1 MIGLIDRVL
10 DFVTGGDASGTSS
23 FDEKLELSV
32 AALMVEAA
40 RMDDTFDPAERA
52 VIERLLAAKFE
63 LGAEAAHRLVAQAEA
78 AMKKSTQ
85 YFPFTHRVVESMS
98 PGERVQVIEMLW
110 KVAYADGV
118 LDPHEDMLVR
128 RIAGLIYVPDRD
140 RGLARRRALEKLAAA
155 GISVPKPD

>member
-1 MIGLIDRVL
+1 MFGLIDRVL
-10 DFVTGGDASGTSS
+10 DFVTGAEAPAASS

-52 VIERLLAAKFE
+52 VIERLLAAKFD
-63 LGAEAAHRLVAQAEA
+63 LGAEEAHRLVEQAEA
-78 AMKKSTQ
+78 AVKNSTQ

-98 PGERVQVIEMLW
+98 AEERVQVIEMLW

-155 GISVPKPD
+155 GITVPKA